1 MELILQ
7 SKEKFRAE
15 IAVLCNRGIF
25 SDHPDKIGAVRIYGG
40 DGRAVLSMVEEARML
55 YDEYPEDCISLGAAG
70 EVVIEDNGRK
80 SQAADVILCLA
91 KGDGFS
97 LLATA
102 VEPDATRDLLGRLR
116 RYATRL
122 VRVDV
127 P

>member
-1 MELILQ
+1 MKLQ
-7 SKEKFRAE
+7 LPGKAKYEAE

-40 DGRAVLSMVEEARML
+40 DGRAVLSMVEQARML
-55 YDEYPEDCISLGAAG
+55 FDEYPEDCVSLGTAG
-70 EVVIEDNGRK
+70 VVVVEENGRK
-80 SQAADVILCLA
+80 SQVADAIFCLA

-97 LLATA
+97 LLATS
-102 VEPDATRDLLGRLR
+102 VDPDATRDLLGRLQ

-122 VRVDV
+122 VRIDV

>member
-7 SKEKFRAE
+7 GKRKYRAE

-40 DGRAVLSMVEEARML
+40 DGRAVLSMVEQARML
-55 YDEYPEDCISLGAAG
+55 YDEYPEDCISLGGAG
-70 EVVIEDNGRK
+70 EVVIEENGRQ
-80 SQAADVILCLA
+80 SQVAGVIFCLA

-102 VEPDATRDLLGRLR
+102 VDPDATRDLLRRLQ

>member
-1 MELILQ
+1 MELILRGV
-7 SKEKFRAE
+7 KYKAD

-25 SDHPDKIGAVRIYGG
+25 SDQPDKLGEVKIYGG
-40 DGRAVLSMVEEARML
+40 DGRAVLSMVEQSRML
-55 YDEYPEDCISLGAAG
+55 YDEYPEDCISLRVAD
-70 EVVIEDNGRK
+70 EVVIEQDGRK
-80 SQAADVILCLA
+80 SFTDVILCLA

-97 LLATA
+97 LLATS
-102 VEPDATRDLLGRLR
+102 EDSDSTRDVLRRLQ